1 MDCNLHKGPN
11 LTGLDPVTGTITRLF
26 HPRRDR
32 WEDHFAWR
40 GIRIIGITPV
50 GRVTVQVLAM
60 NSDEQLALRSA

>member
-1 MDCNLHKGPN
+1 M
-11 LTGLDPVTGTITRLF
+11 TGAITRLF

-40 GIRIIGITPV
+40 GIRVVGLTAV